1 MLKNLLQTGTVF
13 DYSADDQSFVD
24 DLLSADVGNIIQI
37 HDGQAETSLDKSFE
51 DED

>member
-1 MLKNLLQTGTVF
+1 MIRNLLNTGTVF

-24 DLLSADVGNIIQI
+24 DLLDLDIENSIEITDGIEEVP
-37 HDGQAETSLDKSFE
+37 HDKTFE